1 MSGTANITARRLFDG
16 ETMHENATLVI
27 EDGLV
32 AEIVPADRAQAG
44 ENGPGFTTGMVV
56 PGFVDLQVNG
66 GGGYL
71 LNDDPSVETIR
82 EICAAHIRLGTT
94 SILPT
99 LITDGVDKV
108 RATIDA
114 AIAAHRAEVPGFL
127 GLHLEGPHLSITR
140 KGAHY
145 AALMREMSSQDMKL
159 LIDAA
164 AQLPHLMVTL
174 APEVVSAEQIGALA
188 RAGVVVSL
196 GHSDCS
202 AAVALEAAEAGASCV
217 THLFNAMSPLSH
229 REPGLVGAALESGK
243 LSAGLIAD
251 GYHVDPIAIRVA
263 LASKRRPGHL
273 FLVSDAMSVTGSDL
287 TSFTLASQKIFRRD
301 GRLTQE
307 DGTLAG
313 ADLDMRMAV
322 KFMVETVGLGVEE
335 TLRMATGYPAA
346 CMRGSARAGH
356 LKPGSPA
363 DFIHLSDAFD
373 LEGVWLRGGAV
384 QNLNPRPE
392 LSPSA

>member
-27 EDGLV
+27 DDGLV
-32 AEIVPADRAQAG
+32 ADIVPANQAKTPTSG
-44 ENGPGFTTGMVV
+44 SRFDTGLVV

-71 LNDDPSVETIR
+71 LNDDPSVDTIR
-82 EICAAHIRLGTT
+82 AICAAHIRLGTT

-99 LITDGVDKV
+99 LITDGPDKV
-108 RATIDA
+108 RAAIDA
-114 AIAAHRAEVPGFL
+114 AIAAHRAGVPGFL

-145 AALMREMSSQDMKL
+145 AALMREMSPDDMKL
-159 LIDAA
+159 LIEAA

-174 APEVVSAEQIGALA
+174 APEVVSTAQISELA
-188 RAGVVVSL
+188 NAGVVVSL

-202 AAVALEAAEAGASCV
+202 AARALEAAEAGASCV

-229 REPGLVGAALESGK
+229 REPGLVGATLESGT

-251 GYHVDPIAIRVA
+251 GYHVDPIAIRIA
-263 LASKRRPGHL
+263 LASKRGPGHL
-273 FLVSDAMSVTGSDL
+273 FLVSDAMSVTGSEL

-313 ADLDMRMAV
+313 ADLDMRTAV
-322 KFMVETVGLGVEE
+322 GFMVETVGLGIDEA
-335 TLRMATGYPAA
+335 LRMATSYPAA
-346 CMRGSARAGH
+346 CMRGSSKAGN

-363 DFIHLSDAFD
+363 DFLHLSEMLD
-373 LEGVWLRGGAV
+373 LQGVWLRGIAV
-384 QNLNPRPE
+384 QDTAARKSHHAL
-392 LSPSA
+392 